1 MQFFLSLSFI
11 FQANT
16 KEWKTQN
23 VNGVKRCFSFVKILK
38 NGGVLLKDTILLSK
52 YEVVLCLI
60 KNDYNGK

>member
-1 MQFFLSLSFI
+1 MKCVVEYILVQT
-11 FQANT
+11 T

-23 VNGVKRCFSFVKILK
+23 VKGVKNCFSFVKILK
-38 NGGVLLKDTILLSK
+38 SEGVLLKDTILLSK

>member
-11 FQANT
+11 FKANT
-16 KEWKTQN
+16 KKWKTQN

-38 NGGVLLKDTILLSK
+38 KESVLLKDTILLSK
-52 YEVVLCLI
+52 YEVVLWLI